1 MTARIEAANSETIS
15 QAVQNLRRGKLVGI
29 PTETVYGLGADAA
42 NDLAVAAIFAAKARP
57 CFNPLIVHVRDL
69 VHAQTLADFP
79 EQAHMLAAA
88 FWPGPLTL
96 VLPRRAGA
104 HVSLLASA
112 GLETVALRAPAH
124 EIAQALL
131 CRSGLAIAA
140 PSANRSGEI
149 SPTTAQHVVEGLGDA
164 IDIVLDAGPARHGI
178 ESTIVGFDR
187 SGVLL
192 LRPGAVPRETIEAVV
207 GELGT
212 HRSGRVTSPGQ
223 LRSHYAPRTPLRLD
237 ALEAEPDEALLS
249 FGSHQPAHSGPTR
262 NLSTSGDLR
271 EAAANLF
278 AMLRDLDATGSASIA
293 VMPVPG
299 NGLGEAINDRLRRA
313 SAPRNG

>member
-1 MTARIEAANSETIS
+1 MTARTEAANSETIS
-15 QAVQNLRRGKLVGI
+15 RAAENLRRGRLVGI
-29 PTETVYGLGADAA
+29 PTETVYGLAADAA
-42 NDLAVAAIFAAKARP
+42 NDLAVAAIFAVKARP
-57 CFNPLIVHVRDL
+57 RFNPLIVHVRDL
-69 VHAQTLADFP
+69 VHAQTFADFP
-79 EQAHMLAAA
+79 EQAHMLATA

-112 GLETVALRAPAH
+112 GLDTVALRAPAH
-124 EIAQALL
+124 EVAQELL

-149 SPTTAQHVVEGLGDA
+149 SPTTAQHVVEGIGDA
-164 IDIVLDAGPARHGI
+164 IDIVLDAGPSRHGI

-187 SGVLL
+187 RGALL
-192 LRPGAVPRETIEAVV
+192 LRPGAVSRETIEAVV
-207 GELGT
+207 GKLGT
-212 HRSGRVTSPGQ
+212 QQSGRVTSPGQ

-237 ALEAEPDEALLS
+237 AHKAEPGEALLA
-249 FGSHQPAHSGPTR
+249 FGSQAPAHSGPTR

-278 AMLRDLDATGSASIA
+278 AMLRDLDAAGSVRIA
-293 VMPVPG
+293 VMAVPWH
-299 NGLGEAINDRLRRA
+299 GLGEAINDRLRRA
-313 SAPRNG
+313 SVPRDG